1 MDTDKVSLQHM
12 PAGAARP
19 ATLLGVQHTHVLFVH
34 GDRVVFVCGDQ
45 SFDKVPRNS
54 ISFLDSAYFQ
64 VEPHLCDVSAYT
76 HFQ

>member
-12 PAGAARP
+12 PAGAARL
-19 ATLLGVQHTHVLFVH
+19 AMLLGVQHMHVLFIH
-34 GDRVVFVCGDQ
+34 GVFVYGDQ

-54 ISFLDSAYFQ
+54 ITFLDSAYFQ